1 MDGGGRP
8 EGPGPR
14 TAPGITSGS
23 SRRSFLLSGAPALT
37 GAWLAANWPTIV
49 AAAAHSHNVAV
60 TTPEAFSF
68 LTPAEIAD
76 VDALT
81 AQIVPSGKTG
91 GAREAHVTHFIDH
104 SLATF
109 FSWRAPAFRA
119 GLTHFQAD
127 FHGKHPDTGAAAAVT
142 SPAGIGAFAKAGSQV
157 QIDYLK
163 TVDTTEF
170 FATARLLTLLGMF
183 SSPQYGGNF
192 GGSGWKML
200 GFVDEHVF
208 SPPFGYYDAHYEGF
222 VPYTGKHA

>member
-1 MDGGGRP
+1 M
-8 EGPGPR
+8 
-14 TAPGITSGS
+14 TSTT
-23 SRRSFLLSGAPALT
+23 RRSFLLSGAPALS

-49 AAAAHSHNVAV
+49 AAATHSHNVAV
-60 TTPEAFSF
+60 TTPETFVF
-68 LTPAEIAD
+68 LQPAEVAD

-81 AQIVPSGKTG
+81 AQIVPSGNTT

-109 FSWRAPAFRA
+109 FSWRARAFRA
-119 GLTHFQAD
+119 GLAEFQND
-127 FHGKHPDTGAAAAVT
+127 FRGKHASV
-142 SPAGIGAFAKAGSQV
+142 GAFAQAAAPVQV
-157 QIDYLK
+157 EYLK

-192 GGSGWKML
+192 GASGWKML

-208 SPPFGYYDAHYEGF
+208 SPPFGYYDAQYTGF
-222 VPYTGKHA
+222 EPYTGKHA